1 MVGGNRESGEWSSLP
16 QMEHMERER
25 NHQSMTV
32 LARYHNLLGSHTM
45 KTLIKL
51 TEEVRLAIS
60 FVSFIVVFVVSIVV
74 VVIVVV

>member
-1 MVGGNRESGEWSSLP
+1 
-16 QMEHMERER
+16 MERNERER

-51 TEEVRLAIS
+51 TQEVRLAITA
-60 FVSFIVVFVVSIVV
+60 VTVIVAV
-74 VVIVVV
+74 VVIVVVILLDTHT

>member
-1 MVGGNRESGEWSSLP
+1 MVGWNRESGEWNNLP
-16 QMEHMERER
+16 QMERNERER

-51 TEEVRLAIS
+51 TKEVRLVNSIATVI
-60 FVSFIVVFVVSIVV
+60 VAVVVVFVVI
-74 VVIVVV
+74 

>member
-1 MVGGNRESGEWSSLP
+1 MVVGDRESGEWNNLP
-16 QMEHMERER
+16 QIERSERER

-51 TEEVRLAIS
+51 TKEVGLVIDIAT
-60 FVSFIVVFVVSIVV
+60 VVALVV
-74 VVIVVV
+74 VVVT